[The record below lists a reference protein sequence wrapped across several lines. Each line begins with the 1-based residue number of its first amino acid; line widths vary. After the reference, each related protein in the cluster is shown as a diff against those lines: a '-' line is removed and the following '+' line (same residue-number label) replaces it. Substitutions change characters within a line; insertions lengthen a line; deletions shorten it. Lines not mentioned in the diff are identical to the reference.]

1 MAENKTNKELIAS
14 INELLSKTNIND
26 VTSETNSF
34 QELPQGYYLCSVE
47 KAEIKESKSSGEP
60 MVAFTFNVVENGV
73 QFNADKDGN
82 VEMKKVENSKNRK
95 IFMYY
100 VLKDT
105 TSVRRFVSDML
116 KFEGEEAGKPLLDKE
131 YFMNS
136 EILAD
141 ALNILEGMQI
151 YIQITKSEK
160 DDGSSRSWQ
169 NLISWKRAVALELP
183 N

>member
-82 VEMKKVENSKNRK
+82 VESVFLGLKCKWYDKNQVLHEA
-95 IFMYY
+95 IFST
-100 VLKDT
+100 KD
-105 TSVRRFVSDML
+105 
-116 KFEGEEAGKPLLDKE
+116 
-131 YFMNS
+131 
-136 EILAD
+136 
-141 ALNILEGMQI
+141 
-151 YIQITKSEK
+151 
-160 DDGSSRSWQ
+160 
-169 NLISWKRAVALELP
+169 LIHV
-183 N
+183 